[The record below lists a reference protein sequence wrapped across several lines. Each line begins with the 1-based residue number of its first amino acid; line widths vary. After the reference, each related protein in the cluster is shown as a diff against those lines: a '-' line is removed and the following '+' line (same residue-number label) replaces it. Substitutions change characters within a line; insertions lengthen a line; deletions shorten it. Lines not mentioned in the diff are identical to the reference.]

1 MKFKLLGIQ
10 LKSLIAIIL
19 SFIFAIII
27 YMAIQ
32 TNSVISIRDLVPTNY
47 PENYMSSSVDLKAA
61 MGDLFNNLNNE
72 DFKNLDQYKK
82 LLKSYESQYSPYKLG
97 FVITDGNNILYNSQ
111 KNTKNFNLK
120 KAYKDTIKNA
130 FGDDPVIIPNYY
142 NFTYKF
148 PITLDNKIMELRATA
163 IPIPYK
169 QNMFMD
175 SFFPIRGIFF
185 ILLVVVIFYI
195 LTLPKVR
202 YINTICK
209 GLNTIANG
217 NLDFRI
223 KKKGNDE
230 LSTISHY
237 INHMTTEL
245 QQRIIKERE
254 LENSKQE
261 LITNVAHDIRSPLTS
276 IIGFLDLVK
285 SKEYNSTEEM
295 DKYIDISL
303 KKAETMKKL
312 TNDLFMFTKLNS
324 TGLKFNFSSICFN
337 EIVYQLIDEFEPSFE
352 VNNLKL
358 SDDITSEK
366 ILVNVDTNMFAR
378 ALNNLFSNA
387 LKYSLSPYE
396 VKVSLKK
403 DDGNAIFSISNQC
416 EAIIENDINMLFERF
431 YRVDQARSNP
441 DNSSGLGLS
450 ISKNIIERHDG
461 SITATCKDN
470 IICFSVIIK
479 YLQ

>member
-1 MKFKLLGIQ
+1 MKAKLLGIQ
-10 LKSLIAIIL
+10 FKSLIAIIL

-32 TNSVISIRDLVPTNY
+32 TSSVISFQDFIPTNY
-47 PENYMSSSVDLKAA
+47 AENYYSSSMDLKSK
-61 MGDLFNNLNNE
+61 MGDLCNDLNDEN
-72 DFKNLDQYKK
+72 FKNLDQYKK
-82 LLKSYESQYSPYKLG
+82 LLKSYELQDSRYKLG

-111 KNTKNFNLK
+111 KNAKNFNLK
-120 KAYKDTIKNA
+120 KAYEDTIKNT
-130 FGDDPVIIPNYY
+130 FGDDPGNIPNYY
-142 NFTYKF
+142 DFAYKF
-148 PITLDNKIMELRATA
+148 PIKLDNKIMELRATA

-169 QNMFMD
+169 QDMFMD
-175 SFFPIRGIFF
+175 SFFPTRAIFL

-195 LTLPKVR
+195 LTLPKVS

-209 GLNTIANG
+209 GLITIANG

-237 INHMTTEL
+237 VNHMTNEL
-245 QQRIIKERE
+245 QQRITKERE

-358 SDDITSEK
+358 SDDIPSEK
-366 ILVNVDTNMFAR
+366 ILVNIDANMFAR

-387 LKYSLSPYE
+387 LKYSLSPSE

-403 DDGNAIFSISNQC
+403 NAGNAIFSISNQC
-416 EAIIENDINMLFERF
+416 EAIDENAINMIFERF

-450 ISKNIIERHDG
+450 IAKTIIERHGG
-461 SITATCKDN
+461 SITVTYKDN

-479 YLQ
+479 YLK

>member
-1 MKFKLLGIQ
+1 MKVKLLGIQ
-10 LKSLIAIIL
+10 FKSLIAIIL
-19 SFIFAIII
+19 SFTFAILI
-27 YMAIQ
+27 YIDIQ
-32 TNSVISIRDLVPTNY
+32 TNSIISIRDLVPTNHA
-47 PENYMSSSVDLKAA
+47 ENYTSSSVDLKVA
-61 MGDLFNNLNNE
+61 MLDLYNNLNDKN
-72 DFKNLDQYKK
+72 FKNLDQYKK
-82 LLKSYESQYSPYKLG
+82 LLKSYELNNSRYKLG
-97 FVITDGNNILYNSQ
+97 FVITDGNNILYSSQ

-130 FGDDPVIIPNYY
+130 FGDDIGIIHNYY
-142 NFTYKF
+142 NFAYKF
-148 PITLDNKIMELRATA
+148 PIKLDNKIMELRATA

-175 SFFPIRGIFF
+175 SFFPTRIILL

-195 LTLPKVR
+195 LTLPKVS

-237 INHMTTEL
+237 VNHMANEL
-245 QQRIIKERE
+245 QQMITKERE

-295 DKYIDISL
+295 DSYIDISL
-303 KKAETMKKL
+303 KTAETMKKL

-324 TGLKFNFSSICFN
+324 KGLKFNFTSICFN
-337 EIVYQLIDEFEPSFE
+337 EFVYQLIDEFEPNFE
-352 VNNLKL
+352 VKNLKL
-358 SDDITSEK
+358 LDDITSEK
-366 ILVNVDTNMFAR
+366 TLVNVDTNMFAR

-387 LKYSLSPYE
+387 LKYSLSPSE

-403 DDGNAIFSISNQC
+403 DADNAIFSISNKC
-416 EAIIENDINMLFERF
+416 ETIDENDINMLFERF
-431 YRVDQARSNP
+431 YRVDQSRSNP

-450 ISKNIIERHDG
+450 IAKSIIERHDG
-461 SITATCKDN
+461 SITVNCKNN

-479 YLQ
+479 YLK

>member
-27 YMAIQ
+27 YMKVQ
-32 TNSVISIRDLVPTNY
+32 TSSVISFQDFIPTNY
-47 PENYMSSSVDLKAA
+47 AENYYSSSMDLKSK
-61 MGDLFNNLNNE
+61 MGDLCNDLNDEN
-72 DFKNLDQYKK
+72 FKNLDQYKK
-82 LLKSYESQYSPYKLG
+82 LLKSYEINNSRYKLG

-120 KAYKDTIKNA
+120 KAYEDTIKNT
-130 FGDDPVIIPNYY
+130 FSDPGNIPNYY
-142 NFTYKF
+142 DFAYKF
-148 PITLDNKIMELRATA
+148 PIKLDYKIMELRATA

-169 QNMFMD
+169 QDMLMD

-185 ILLVVVIFYI
+185 ILLVVIIFYI
-195 LTLPKVR
+195 LTLPKVS

-237 INHMTTEL
+237 INHMANEL
-245 QQRIIKERE
+245 QQRITKERE
-254 LENSKQE
+254 LEDSKQE

-295 DKYIDISL
+295 NSYIDICF
-303 KKAETMKKL
+303 KKAETMRKL

-324 TGLKFNFSSICFN
+324 KGLKFNFTSICFN
-337 EIVYQLIDEFEPSFE
+337 QIVYQLIDEFEPSFE
-352 VNNLKL
+352 VKNLKL
-358 SDDITSEK
+358 LDDITSEK
-366 ILVNVDTNMFAR
+366 ILVNIDINMFAR

-387 LKYSLSPYE
+387 LKYSLSPSD
-396 VKVSLKK
+396 VKISLKK
-403 DDGNAIFSISNQC
+403 DADNAIFSISNKC
-416 EAIIENDINMLFERF
+416 ETINENDINMLFERF

-450 ISKNIIERHDG
+450 IAKSIIERHDG
-461 SITATCKDN
+461 SITVNCKDN

-479 YLQ
+479 YLK

>member
-1 MKFKLLGIQ
+1 MKVKLLGIQ
-10 LKSLIAIIL
+10 FKFLIAIIF
-19 SFIFAIII
+19 SSIFAIMIF
-27 YMAIQ
+27 
-32 TNSVISIRDLVPTNY
+32 SVISVQDFIPTNN
-47 PENYMSSSVDLKAA
+47 PENYYSSSMYLKATMA
-61 MGDLFNNLNNE
+61 KLCNNLNDEN
-72 DFKNLDQYKK
+72 FKNLDQYKK
-82 LLKSYESQYSPYKLG
+82 LLKSYELQYSPYKLG

-120 KAYKDTIKNA
+120 KAYKDTIKNT
-130 FGDDPVIIPNYY
+130 FGDSGIISNYY
-142 NFTYKF
+142 NFAYKF
-148 PITLDNKIMELRATA
+148 PIRLDHKIMELRATA
-163 IPIPYK
+163 IPIPDK
-169 QNMFMD
+169 QNMFMN
-175 SFFPIRGIFF
+175 SFFPTRAIFF

-202 YINTICK
+202 YIRTICK

-285 SKEYNSTEEM
+285 SKEYSSTEEM

-312 TNDLFMFTKLNS
+312 TNDLFMFTKLNN

-378 ALNNLFSNA
+378 ALSNLFSNA
-387 LKYSLSPYE
+387 LKYSLSPSE
-396 VKVSLKK
+396 VKISLKK
-403 DDGNAIFSISNQC
+403 DDDNAIFSISNQC
-416 EAIIENDINMLFERF
+416 EAITENDINMLFERF

-450 ISKNIIERHDG
+450 IAKSIIERHDG
-461 SITATCKDN
+461 SITVSCKDN

-479 YLQ
+479 YMQ

>member
-1 MKFKLLGIQ
+1 MKVKLLGIQ
-10 LKSLIAIIL
+10 FKSLIAIIF
-19 SFIFAIII
+19 SFIFAIMI
-27 YMAIQ
+27 YMKVQ
-32 TNSVISIRDLVPTNY
+32 TSSVISFQDFIPTNN
-47 PENYMSSSVDLKAA
+47 PENYYSSSMDLKSK
-61 MGDLFNNLNNE
+61 MGDLCKDLNDEN
-72 DFKNLDQYKK
+72 FKNLDQYKK
-82 LLKSYESQYSPYKLG
+82 LLKSYELQCSRYKLG

-120 KAYKDTIKNA
+120 KAYEDTIKNT
-130 FGDDPVIIPNYY
+130 FNDPGNIPNYY
-142 NFTYKF
+142 NFAYKF
-148 PITLDNKIMELRATA
+148 PIQLDHKIMELRATA
-163 IPIPYK
+163 VPIPYK
-169 QNMFMD
+169 QDMFMD

-324 TGLKFNFSSICFN
+324 TGLEFNFTSICFN
-337 EIVYQLIDEFEPSFE
+337 EIVYQLIDEFEPSFQ

-358 SDDITSEK
+358 LDDITSK
-366 ILVNVDTNMFAR
+366 KTLVNVDTNMFAR

-387 LKYSLSPYE
+387 LKYSLSPSE

-403 DDGNAIFSISNQC
+403 DDGKAIFSISNQC
-416 EAIIENDINMLFERF
+416 EAITENDINMLFERF

-450 ISKNIIERHDG
+450 IAKSIIERHDG
-461 SITATCKDN
+461 SITVNCKDN